1 MASSRGKKADQSTPW
16 SQTKW
21 DEARQLY
28 YNDRYGPDGKP
39 EYYWHT
45 VDTTG
50 NEASVPR
57 GFGTQKTSEEVP
69 YETATYSSS
78 ATSGT
83 IYPPTGDGSYT
94 TSSGGHSWPASKPT
108 YNSPVY
114 PTKTSSTDTGSD
126 NYGRGIGGYTSPY
139 YGSSQYASGSELV
152 QSATS
157 NATSNA
163 YSSTADGQDS
173 AQGLNNAFSRMD
185 LNPIPEGGT
194 S

>member
-1 MASSRGKKADQSTPW
+1 MASSRGKKADQTTRW
-16 SQTKW
+16 SKPKW

-28 YNDRYGPDGKP
+28 YSDRYGPDGEP
-39 EYYWHT
+39 EYYWH
-45 VDTTG
+45 TTG

-57 GFGTQKTSEEVP
+57 GFGTQKTSEEAP
-69 YETATYSSS
+69 YEAATYSSS

-83 IYPPTGDGSYT
+83 IYPPAGDGSYT
-94 TSSGGHSWPASKPT
+94 TSSGGHSWSASKPT

-114 PTKTSSTDTGSD
+114 QTQTSSIGTGSG
-126 NYGRGIGGYTSPY
+126 NYGGGIGGFPSPY

-157 NATSNA
+157 NATSDA
-163 YSSTADGQDS
+163 YFSTADGQDG
-173 AQGLNNAFSRMD
+173 AQGLNSAFSRMD

>member
-1 MASSRGKKADQSTPW
+1 MASSRGKKADRTTQW
-16 SQTKW
+16 SKPKW

-28 YNDRYGPDGKP
+28 YNDRYGPDGQP

-45 VDTTG
+45 TA

-57 GFGTQKTSEEVP
+57 GFGTQETSEEVP
-69 YETATYSSS
+69 YEAATYSSS

-83 IYPPTGDGSYT
+83 SYPPAGDGSYT
-94 TSSGGHSWPASKPT
+94 TSSGDHSWSASQPT
-108 YNSPVY
+108 YNSLVY
-114 PTKTSSTDTGSD
+114 PTQASSTGTGSSS
-126 NYGRGIGGYTSPY
+126 YGGGIGGFPTPY
-139 YGSSQYASGSELV
+139 NGSSPYASGSELV

-163 YSSTADGQDS
+163 YSSTADWQDG
-173 AQGLNNAFSRMD
+173 AQGLNSAFSRMG